1 MRNFKHNPTATS
13 LFVLPAIL
21 TFSAVVTYPLISTLL
36 KSFYEWDGITE
47 GTFIGFDNF
56 TRLFRDDLFYTS
68 LRNGIIFAVILTV
81 FQLGLGTIM
90 ALTIINSKTFGRN
103 ALRRAY
109 FIPVVL
115 SVTVVCQLWLSMYN
129 PGYGL
134 FNKLFEFAGLSYRQ
148 DWLSSMGVTSIIAV
162 TMVASWQ
169 SMGYQMALIYAGAKS
184 IPEHFYEAAKI
195 DGATTLQTHMKI
207 TIPLLAETYKI
218 CLIFC
223 INAGLNAF
231 AHMQIMTKGG
241 PGTSTYSLTYMMTR
255 SAFRLDEYG
264 YGCAIAVTLVLQC
277 LFVTLLINRFIARER
292 LTY

>member
-1 MRNFKHNPTATS
+1 MRSFKHNPTATS
-13 LFVLPAIL
+13 LFVLPAIF
-21 TFSAVVTYPLISTLL
+21 TFSAIVTYPLISTLW

-47 GTFIGFDNF
+47 GTFIGLDNF
-56 TRLFRDDLFYTS
+56 TKLFRDDLFYTS

-81 FQLGLGTIM
+81 FQLGLGTVM
-90 ALTIINSKTFGRN
+90 ALTILNSKTFGRN

-115 SVTVVCQLWLSMYN
+115 SVTVACQLWLSMYN
-129 PGYGL
+129 PEYGL
-134 FNKLFEFAGLSYRQ
+134 INKLFEFAGLSYRQ
-148 DWLSSMGVTSIIAV
+148 DWLSSMGATSIIAI

>member
-1 MRNFKHNPTATS
+1 MRNYKNNPLATS
-13 LFVLPAIL
+13 VFVLPAIL
-21 TFSAVVTYPLISTLL
+21 TFSLIVTYPLITTLF
-36 KSFYEWDGITE
+36 KSLYEWNGITN
-47 GTFIGFDNF
+47 GTFIGLDNF
-56 TRLFRDDLFYTS
+56 TRLFKDELFYTS
-68 LRNGIIFAVILTV
+68 LRNGFIFALILTV

-90 ALTIINSKTFGRN
+90 ALTILNNKTFGRN
-103 ALRRAY
+103 TLRRAY

-115 SVTVVCQLWLSMYN
+115 SVTVVCQLWVSMYN
-129 PGYGL
+129 PEFGL
-134 FNKLFEFAGLSYRQ
+134 FNKLFSFLGMSYQQ
-148 DWLSSMGVTSIIAV
+148 DWLSSMGISSIIAV

-195 DGATTLQTHMKI
+195 DGATTFQTHMKI

-218 CLIFC
+218 CFIFC

-231 AHMQIMTKGG
+231 SHMQIMTKGG

-264 YGCAIAVTLVLQC
+264 YGCAIAVMLVLQC
-277 LFVTLLINRFIARER
+277 LLVTLIINRFVARER

>member
-1 MRNFKHNPTATS
+1 MRSFKNNPMATS

-21 TFSAVVTYPLISTLL
+21 TFSAIVTYPLISTLL

-47 GTFIGFDNF
+47 GTFIGLDNF
-56 TRLFRDDLFYTS
+56 TRLFHDDLFYTS
-68 LRNGIIFAVILTV
+68 LRNGIIFAVILTL

-90 ALTIINSKTFGRN
+90 ALTILNSKTFGRN

-129 PGYGL
+129 PEYGL
-134 FNKLFEFAGLSYRQ
+134 FNKLFAFAGLPYQQ

-255 SAFRLDEYG
+255 AAFRLDEYG
-264 YGCAIAVTLVLQC
+264 YGCAIAVILVLQC
-277 LFVTLLINRFIARER
+277 LLVTLLINKFVARER

>member
-1 MRNFKHNPTATS
+1 MKTFKHNPTATS